1 MIPSLLLA
9 ASLCAPHVF
18 RPDGAPSHARLRGS
32 GLVLSG
38 GGLSQ
43 MPYERVFKWMR
54 EHIDAP
60 ANARAGNLLVLKAA
74 DDERYYT
81 DTFYKSS
88 RFAFVQEILIPPCA
102 TRAQVDR
109 MAAYVDKSDA
119 VLFSGGDQAH
129 YVIWKGS
136 KLIDAIKRLYARGGV
151 VGGGSAGLAIQG
163 EVVFDAVAGDRV
175 LPDDKNVAT
184 SDAVKNPYEAAINF
198 TTGFFAWPPMN
209 DTITETHT
217 ARRDRFGR
225 MTAFMARAVRDDLVP
240 QPQIYGVA
248 VDEGAVLLVDSH
260 GIATLIARTHEDDGY
275 VPKGAWIV
283 HGGRARRIRPGAP
296 LLYTVNVTHLG
307 AGMRYDLRQ
316 KRAIGERAYAVTITV
331 LQRTST
337 PATHIHL
344 KSSACGRRP
353 GAPRA
358 SRVGGVK
365 PVGRIRLLKRGGAH
379 ALAPPFPPRTA
390 RRTSCVTALWFD

>member
-9 ASLCAPHVF
+9 ASVCAPHVF
-18 RPDGAPSHARLRGS
+18 RPDGTPSHARLRGP

-43 MPYERVFKWMR
+43 MPYQRVFKWMR

-60 ANARAGNLLVLKAA
+60 RNARAGNLLVLKAA

-81 DTFYKSS
+81 DKFYKSS

-136 KLIDAIKRLYARGGV
+136 NLIGAIKRLYARGGV

-163 EVVFDAVAGDRV
+163 QVVFDAVAGDRV

-184 SDAVKNPYEAAINF
+184 SDAVKNPYEPAISF
-198 TTGFFAWPPMN
+198 TTGFFAWPPTR

-225 MTAFMARAVRDDLVP
+225 MTAFMARAVRDRLVG

-248 VDEGAVLLVDSH
+248 VDEGAVLLVDSR
-260 GIATLIARTHEDDGY
+260 GIATLIARTREDDGY

-283 HGGRARRIRPGAP
+283 RGGRARRIRAGMP
-296 LLYTVNVTHLG
+296 LLYTVLVTHL
-307 AGMRYDLRQ
+307 APGMRYDLLH
-316 KRAIGERAYAVTITV
+316 KRALGERAYSVTIDG
-331 LQRTST
+331 
-337 PATHIHL
+337 
-344 KSSACGRRP
+344 SSAHVY
-353 GAPRA
+353 
-358 SRVGGVK
+358 SRD
-365 PVGRIRLLKRGGAH
+365 PYT
-379 ALAPPFPPRTA
+379 PPKK
-390 RRTSCVTALWFD
+390 

>member
-18 RPDGAPSHARLRGS
+18 RPDGTPSRAHLRGS

-43 MPYERVFKWMR
+43 MPYQRVFKWMR

-60 ANARAGNLLVLKAA
+60 AGKRAGNLVVLKAA

-81 DTFYKSS
+81 DTFYNAS

-102 TRAQVDR
+102 TRAQVDA
-109 MAAYVDKSDA
+109 MAKYVDRSDA
-119 VLFSGGDQAH
+119 VLFSGGDQSH

-136 KLIDAIKRLYARGGV
+136 TLIAAIKRLYARGGV

-163 EVVFDAVAGDRV
+163 EVVYDSVAGDRV
-175 LPDDKNVAT
+175 LPDDENVAT
-184 SDAVKNPYEAAINF
+184 SDAVKNPYEPAISF
-198 TTGFFAWPPMN
+198 TTGFFSWPPMN
-209 DTITETHT
+209 DTITDTHV

-225 MTAFMARAVRDDLVP
+225 MTAFMARAVHDRLVT
-240 QPQIYGVA
+240 QPRIYGVA

-260 GIATLIARTHEDDGY
+260 GIATLIARAHGDGGY

-283 HGGRARRIRPGAP
+283 RGGRAQRFHPGMP
-296 LLYTVNVTHLG
+296 LLYTVYVTHL
-307 AGMRYDLRQ
+307 APGMRYDLRN
-316 KRAIGERAYAVTITV
+316 KRALGESAYRVTIDG
-331 LQRTST
+331 TSARVYSRNPYT
-337 PATHIHL
+337 P
-344 KSSACGRRP
+344 
-353 GAPRA
+353 
-358 SRVGGVK
+358 SR
-365 PVGRIRLLKRGGAH
+365 
-379 ALAPPFPPRTA
+379 
-390 RRTSCVTALWFD
+390 